1 MNRLKPIFV
10 TSIVMGALACGC
22 SQQTINSA
30 QKDTEHNIAVVDQQ
44 AKKLAAESKPQL
56 DKLDYGARVTAAI
69 TSNANLHGTH
79 IRVDADTNG
88 VRLKGTVKTPEQKA
102 LAGKVAAQT
111 LPPGKTVEN
120 DLVVG

>member
-1 MNRLKPIFV
+1 MNRLKPIFALTLV
-10 TSIVMGALACGC
+10 AGALACGC
-22 SQQTINSA
+22 SQQTVNSA
-30 QKDTEHNIAVVDQQ
+30 QNDTKHNIAVVDQQ
-44 AKKLAAESKPQL
+44 AKKLAEDAKPQL
-56 DKLDYGARVTAAI
+56 DKLDYGARVTAAL

-88 VRLKGTVKTPEQKA
+88 VRLKGTVKTAEQKA